1 MSSDFSL
8 ENSHQENVKI
18 AIEKILGQKTGL
30 KRKKKTSDDQKR
42 ILFSEII
49 VNIMEAEDRESIMNE
64 AFSIDMVKH
73 NALFFDTIDALL
85 KLLFN
90 KEQINLINFYMYER
104 ISPEGDMLEL
114 VDLEG
119 NELKLDTTDDLWYLL
134 KNLENGNQ

>member
-1 MSSDFSL
+1 
-8 ENSHQENVKI
+8 
-18 AIEKILGQKTGL
+18 
-30 KRKKKTSDDQKR
+30 
-42 ILFSEII
+42 
-49 VNIMEAEDRESIMNE
+49 
-64 AFSIDMVKH
+64 VKH
-73 NALFFDTIDALL
+73 NALFFDTIDSLL